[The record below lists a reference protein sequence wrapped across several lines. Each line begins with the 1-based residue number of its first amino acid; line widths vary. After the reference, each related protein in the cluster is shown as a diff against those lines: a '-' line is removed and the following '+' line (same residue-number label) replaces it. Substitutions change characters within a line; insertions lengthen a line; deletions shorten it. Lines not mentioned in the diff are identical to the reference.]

1 MKDYFIEIKESGKL
15 YIDRIFFESYY
26 PVLFSCKN
34 KLDEHFMC
42 VCCQNNED
50 GQKWLLGKLDVH
62 TIIKM
67 LKNEITVR
75 DLFLKHTL
83 SKVSINTINGEFQL
97 HYNNDDWNND
107 SIYLPKAD
115 SYLDPDEGEF
125 DEDIEYYRQEQRKK
139 YNNSAL
145 FKNIFQQKA
154 QASGTQLEIDNFEYS
169 CTASINITR
178 EVLKNYKE
186 ITDINIMIV
195 RSPHTEYADHNSK
208 LYKRIE
214 INDNQHC
221 NSPKIEEYL
230 TLAA

>member
-1 MKDYFIEIKESGKL
+1 MKESGKL

-42 VCCQNNED
+42 VCCQNNGD
-50 GQKWLLGKLDVH
+50 GQKWLLGKVDVH

-75 DLFLKHTL
+75 DLFLKHTS
-83 SKVSINTINGEFQL
+83 SKVSINTINGEFHQ
-97 HYNNDDWNND
+97 HYNNDDWSND

-139 YNNSAL
+139 YNNSTG
-145 FKNIFQQKA
+145 FKNIFQSKVQTG
-154 QASGTQLEIDNFEYS
+154 GTQLEINKFEYS
-169 CTASINITR
+169 CTYGIDIIS
-178 EVLKNYKE
+178 EVLKNYKKIADITIANVELKKLGNEYNKKVNTAPSYELE
-186 ITDINIMIV
+186 ISGEMQ
-195 RSPHTEYADHNSK
+195 TEIHVLSSTSK
-208 LYKRIE
+208 
-214 INDNQHC
+214 
-221 NSPKIEEYL
+221 
-230 TLAA
+230 AA

>member
-1 MKDYFIEIKESGKL
+1 MKNYFIEMKESGKL

-42 VCCQNNED
+42 VCCQNNGD
-50 GQKWLLGKLDVH
+50 GQKWLLGKVDVH

-75 DLFLKHTL
+75 DLFLKHTS
-83 SKVSINTINGEFQL
+83 SKVSINTINGEFHQ
-97 HYNNDDWNND
+97 HYNNDDWSND

-139 YNNSAL
+139 YNNSTFL
-145 FKNIFQQKA
+145 
-154 QASGTQLEIDNFEYS
+154 S
-169 CTASINITR
+169 
-178 EVLKNYKE
+178 YKE
-186 ITDINIMIV
+186 ISIMIV
-195 RSPHTEYADHNSK
+195 SSLHTQYTNHNSK

-214 INDNQHC
+214 INDKQQC
-221 NSPKIEEYL
+221 NSPEYL

>member
-1 MKDYFIEIKESGKL
+1 
-15 YIDRIFFESYY
+15 
-26 PVLFSCKN
+26 
-34 KLDEHFMC
+34 MC
-42 VCCQNNED
+42 VCCQNNGD
-50 GQKWLLGKLDVH
+50 GQKWLLGKVDVH

-75 DLFLKHTL
+75 DLFLKHTS
-83 SKVSINTINGEFQL
+83 SKVSINTINGEFHQ

-125 DEDIEYYRQEQRKK
+125 DEDIEYYRQEQRKN
-139 YNNSAL
+139 YNNSTG
-145 FKNIFQQKA
+145 FKNIFQSKVQTG
-154 QASGTQLEIDNFEYS
+154 GTQLEINKFEYS
-169 CTASINITR
+169 CTYGIDIIS

-186 ITDINIMIV
+186 INIMIV
-195 RSPHTEYADHNSK
+195 SSLHTQYTNHNSK

-214 INDNQHC
+214 INDKQQC
-221 NSPKIEEYL
+221 NSPEYL